1 MERKEKDGQSPPA
14 GRTCAAEGAMSEHG
28 AGAEDS
34 ALLRRLRDRTFR
46 TLDGK
51 ALIAIDAVCGRRI
64 VPIQS
69 RPCRQW
75 VGFKLEEESGERP
88 SQAELRSAIDRLEV
102 YALDAPVDDVHVRV
116 ALADGR
122 VFIDLADNR
131 GRAVEIGPDG
141 WKVIDTAPVHFVRP
155 ASLRALPEPEK
166 GGSIE
171 DLRSLINVA
180 DDGDFVL
187 IVAWLLDALRNDG
200 AHPVLV
206 INGGEGAAKSTLVEI
221 LQALIDPSWAR
232 LDGLPNT
239 ERQFK
244 AAEGYLRPYDNVSS
258 ISAKI
263 SDALCRLST
272 GRPAYP
278 IILNGIDNL
287 VMRPELADRCL
298 FVNAAPVSDRQR
310 RSLREIRATF
320 EKMRPRIL
328 GALLDAVAHGL
339 RALPTTR
346 LDGLPRM
353 ADFALWATAC
363 EGALWPNGTFMA
375 AYLENRTEAAEKL
388 IETDVV
394 ATAPDSQAGD
404 LVGNGDRAGY
414 QAADGRR
421 RRHQGL
427 ARTAPI
433 SGSPAPC
440 AGIIAGQNRHRRSLR
455 QSRPRPEARDR
466 PVEDWGAP
474 RSARGERHRCV
485 HPCGRCGRCRC
496 GEVYPR
502 GRCGRCRRCGR
513 RGTQR

>member
-1 MERKEKDGQSPPA
+1 
-14 GRTCAAEGAMSEHG
+14 
-28 AGAEDS
+28 
-34 ALLRRLRDRTFR
+34 
-46 TLDGK
+46 
-51 ALIAIDAVCGRRI
+51 
-64 VPIQS
+64 
-69 RPCRQW
+69 
-75 VGFKLEEESGERP
+75 
-88 SQAELRSAIDRLEV
+88 
-102 YALDAPVDDVHVRV
+102 LDAPVDDVHVGV

-310 RSLREIRATF
+310 RSLREIRAN
-320 EKMRPRIL
+320 
-328 GALLDAVAHGL
+328 V
-339 RALPTTR
+339 
-346 LDGLPRM
+346 
-353 ADFALWATAC
+353 
-363 EGALWPNGTFMA
+363 
-375 AYLENRTEAAEKL
+375 
-388 IETDVV
+388 
-394 ATAPDSQAGD
+394 
-404 LVGNGDRAGY
+404 
-414 QAADGRR
+414 
-421 RRHQGL
+421 
-427 ARTAPI
+427 
-433 SGSPAPC
+433 
-440 AGIIAGQNRHRRSLR
+440 
-455 QSRPRPEARDR
+455 
-466 PVEDWGAP
+466 
-474 RSARGERHRCV
+474 
-485 HPCGRCGRCRC
+485 
-496 GEVYPR
+496 
-502 GRCGRCRRCGR
+502 
-513 RGTQR
+513 